1 MTDLPESLDRFEI
14 VRILGRGGMGTVY
27 LARDQRLGRQVALKV
42 LHSEQ
47 LASEDKRTRFLREAR
62 AVAAV
67 RHQNVATIYEVD
79 ETDQGVPFLVMEY
92 CEGETLSQR
101 MRRRPLDSGEFL
113 SIARQIAAG
122 VAAAHDNGIV
132 HRDIKSANIIIEPTG
147 LVKILDFGLAKLV
160 NRDVTASRD
169 STTGQLFGTLHYIA
183 PEQARGAQADERSD
197 LFSMGVVLYQMAS
210 GQLPFSGD
218 APLAILAKIR
228 EAEPEPFIPIDPALP
243 APIFRIISRLLQKD
257 PKDRYQSA
265 RELQQDL
272 DDIDTPTV
280 QITTSTTRTMLLR
293 RTMRRP
299 HTLQI
304 AVVIVAL
311 AIFISAIVISR
322 QHSSDEKAKN
332 AAAAS
337 AGTPIRS
344 MAVLPLDN
352 LANNAHDDF
361 LSVSLADALVT
372 KLQQVPALQVRP
384 TSAVLEFRGKKV
396 DAKSA
401 AKSLQVDGI
410 LEGRFL
416 AAGDLVRVNLQLT
429 DARTGYNVWSDSVDG
444 KRQNLIKLI
453 DDVSARTAQ
462 GLTDKLAV
470 SGSQASIATPQ
481 SQPRTS
487 NPKAYEEYLKSRA
500 LLGSFF
506 PEDHNRQI
514 EVLKKAIDL
523 DPNFAAAYADLAIA
537 LSLGQARGLAADDQ
551 TLQRAQWYA
560 RQAVRL
566 DPNLAAGH
574 LALARVFVRDPE
586 RYRESV
592 RENLAALR
600 LNAND
605 PQGLQLLANYF
616 VATGETTQA
625 KCMFDKL
632 VAIDPA
638 SNEARTRAYWNINVL
653 DPEGALKNAEFALA
667 SKNTEVAGHDV
678 RALAFILRGSDNE
691 AEKEADRVL
700 QLVPQSYLGKGLK
713 AMIAADRGDR
723 DTAVAYVKMIE
734 PDGERYH
741 WAAMRIC
748 MIYARLGDRDNAL
761 NWLRKSY
768 NLGNHSW
775 YQLVKHPWF
784 ASLQSDAE
792 FQKIVVKMKTD
803 LDDVYDDVTGV
814 YQLICK

>member
-1 MTDLPESLDRFEI
+1 MTDLPQSLDRFEI

-42 LHSEQ
+42 LHAEQ
-47 LASEDKRTRFLREAR
+47 LASEDRRTRFLREAR

-79 ETDQGVPFLVMEY
+79 ETDDGVPFLVMEY

-101 MRRRPLDSGEFL
+101 MRRRPLDSAEFL
-113 SIARQIAAG
+113 TIARQIATG

-169 STTGQLFGTLHYIA
+169 STTGQLFGTLHYLA
-183 PEQARGAQADERSD
+183 PEQARGVQADERSD
-197 LFSMGVVLYQMAS
+197 LFAIGVVLYQMAS
-210 GQLPFSGD
+210 GQLPFTGD

-228 EAEPEPFIPIDPALP
+228 DSEPEPFVPVDPGLP

-265 RELQQDL
+265 RELHQDL
-272 DDIDTPTV
+272 DNIDTPTV
-280 QITTSTTRTMLLR
+280 QITTSTTKSMLR
-293 RTMRRP
+293 RTVRRP

-311 AIFISAIVISR
+311 AIFVSAIVISR
-322 QHSSDEKAKN
+322 RHTGEEKAKSD

-337 AGTPIRS
+337 APTPIRS

-352 LANNAHDDF
+352 LANNTHDDF

-384 TSAVLEFRGKKV
+384 TSAVLEFRGKKI

-416 AAGDLVRVNLQLT
+416 AAGDLVRVTLQLT

-453 DDVSARTAQ
+453 DDVSDRTTQ

-470 SGSQASIATPQ
+470 RQTSPATPQ
-481 SQPRTS
+481 SQPRSS

-500 LLGSFF
+500 LVGSFF
-506 PEDHNRQI
+506 PEDHEKQI

-537 LSLGQARGLAADDQ
+537 LSLGQARGLATDDQ

-566 DPNLAAGH
+566 DPNLATGH

-605 PQGLQLLANYF
+605 PQGLQLLSNYF

-638 SNEARTRAYWNINVL
+638 SNEARTRAYWNVNVL

-700 QLVPQSYLGKGLK
+700 QLVPRSYLGKGLK

-723 DTAVAYVKMIE
+723 ASALAYIKMIE
-734 PDGERYH
+734 DDGNRYH

-748 MIYARLGDRDNAL
+748 MVYARLGDRDNAIK
-761 NWLRKSY
+761 WLQKSY
-768 NLGNHSW
+768 DLGNHSW

-784 ASLQSDAE
+784 ASLQGDAE
-792 FQKIVVKMKTD
+792 FQKIVLKMKQD